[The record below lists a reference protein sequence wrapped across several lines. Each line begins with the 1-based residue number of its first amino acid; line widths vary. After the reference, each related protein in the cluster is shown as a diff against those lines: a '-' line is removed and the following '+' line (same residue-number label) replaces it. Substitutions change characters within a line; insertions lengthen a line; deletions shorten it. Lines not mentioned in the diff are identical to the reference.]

1 MFSYTLPM
9 SFHGAPTRL
18 SLVCTCKRCQKAIPA
33 GIRSI
38 PDNAIAIKCPACGEH
53 RQYRP
58 SEVHE
63 GRLTFELIQGGK
75 R

>member
-1 MFSYTLPM
+1 M

-18 SLVCTCKRCQKAIPA
+18 ALLVACKGCERPIPA

-38 PDNAIAIKCPACGEH
+38 PDNPVAVECPACRER

-58 SEVHE
+58 SEVYE
-63 GRLTFELIQGGK
+63 GRKPLELIQGG
-75 R
+75 RRA